1 MNENSDALDNLA
13 KLKHEAFGGD
23 DEKLAVALGRPV
35 DEVRLWFTGGA
46 RESLRASL
54 NIPVAAA
61 ENRNV
66 GFAVAVVIRRD
77 GRVRAKAERRSR
89 ESEL

>member
-23 DEKLAVALGRPV
+23 DEKLAVALGRPI

-46 RESLRASL
+46 IDED
-54 NIPVAAA
+54 AA
-61 ENRNV
+61 EKIN
-66 GFAVAVVIRRD
+66 GIAQ
-77 GRVRAKAERRSR
+77 ERL
-89 ESEL
+89 EN